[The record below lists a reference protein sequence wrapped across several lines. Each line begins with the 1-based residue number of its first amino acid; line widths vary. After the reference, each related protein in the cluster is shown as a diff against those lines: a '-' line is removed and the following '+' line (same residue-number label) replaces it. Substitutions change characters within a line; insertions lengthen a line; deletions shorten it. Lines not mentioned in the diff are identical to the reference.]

1 MVLKILLPALTIIT
15 AWLGGLSTFYTD
27 WSWYESLN
35 KATYN
40 PPNYLFGIVWPILY
54 TMMGVVSYF
63 NAKHIYKLY
72 ILQLVLNGSWSWI
85 FFAHQ
90 APDLAFINIAA
101 LIAVNVLII
110 KKLWLK
116 RSFLSFIGYVP
127 YLFWLLFASYLNI
140 SISVLN

>member
-1 MVLKILLPALTIIT
+1 MVLKILLLALTIVT

-27 WSWYESLN
+27 WTWYESLN
-35 KATYN
+35 KATFN

-54 TMMGVVSYF
+54 TMMGIVSYF
-63 NAKHIYKLY
+63 NAKHIYKLF

-85 FFAHQ
+85 FFAYQ

-110 KKLWLK
+110 KKLWFE
-116 RSFLSFIGYVP
+116 RRFLSFIGYVP
-127 YLFWLLFASYLNI
+127 YLLWLLFASYLNI

>member
-1 MVLKILLPALTIIT
+1 MFLKILLPVLTIIT
-15 AWLGGLSTFYTD
+15 ACLGILSIYYTD

-35 KATYN
+35 KATFN
-40 PPNYLFGIVWPILY
+40 PPNNLFGIVWPILY

-85 FFAHQ
+85 FFVHQ
-90 APDLAFINIAA
+90 ASDLAFINIAA
-101 LIAVNVLII
+101 LIVVNVLII
-110 KKLWLK
+110 NKLWFE

-127 YLFWLLFASYLNI
+127 YLLWLLFASYLNI

>member
-1 MVLKILLPALTIIT
+1 MVLKILLPALTIVT
-15 AWLGGLSTFYTD
+15 AWLAGLSTFYTD
-27 WSWYESLN
+27 WTWYESLN
-35 KATYN
+35 KATFN

-63 NAKHIYKLY
+63 NAKHIYKLF

-85 FFAHQ
+85 FFAYQ

-110 KKLWLK
+110 KKLWLE
-116 RSFLSFIGYVP
+116 RSFFSYISYVP
-127 YLFWLLFASYLNI
+127 YLLWLLFASYLNI

>member
-1 MVLKILLPALTIIT
+1 MALKILLPALTIVT
-15 AWLGGLSTFYTD
+15 AWLAGLSTFHTD
-27 WSWYESLN
+27 WTWYESLN
-35 KATYN
+35 KATFN

-63 NAKHIYKLY
+63 NAKQIYKLFV
-72 ILQLVLNGSWSWI
+72 LQLVLNSSWSWI

-101 LIAVNVLII
+101 LTVVNVLII
-110 KKLWLK
+110 KKLWLQ
-116 RSFLSFIGYVP
+116 RSFFSFISYVP
-127 YLFWLLFASYLNI
+127 YLLWLLFASYLNI

>member
-35 KATYN
+35 KATFN

-63 NAKHIYKLY
+63 NAKYIYKLY

-90 APDLAFINIAA
+90 APDLAFINIAV
-101 LIAVNVLII
+101 LIGVNVLII
-110 KKLWLK
+110 KKLWLE

-127 YLFWLLFASYLNI
+127 YLLWLLFASYLNI

>member
-1 MVLKILLPALTIIT
+1 MVIKILLPALTIIT

-27 WSWYESLN
+27 WNWYESLN
-35 KATYN
+35 KAHITSQITYLA
-40 PPNYLFGIVWPILY
+40 LFGQSLY
-54 TMMGVVSYF
+54 HDGSSSYF

-110 KKLWLK
+110 KKLWLE

>member
-1 MVLKILLPALTIIT
+1 MVLKILLPALTIVT

-35 KATYN
+35 KATFN

-54 TMMGVVSYF
+54 TMMGLVSYF

-85 FFAHQ
+85 FFAHH
-90 APDLAFINIAA
+90 APDLAFINIAV
-101 LIAVNVLII
+101 LLGVTVLII
-110 KKLWLK
+110 IKLWFE

-127 YLFWLLFASYLNI
+127 YLLWLLFASYLNI

>member
-1 MVLKILLPALTIIT
+1 MVLKILLPALTIVT

-27 WSWYESLN
+27 WTWYESLN
-35 KATYN
+35 KATFN

-63 NAKHIYKLY
+63 NAKQIYKLFV
-72 ILQLVLNGSWSWI
+72 LQLVLNSSWSWI

-101 LIAVNVLII
+101 LTVVNVLII
-110 KKLWLK
+110 KKLWLE
-116 RSFLSFIGYVP
+116 RSFFSYISYVP
-127 YLFWLLFASYLNI
+127 YLLWLLFASYLNI

>member
-1 MVLKILLPALTIIT
+1 MVLKILLPILTIVT

-27 WSWYESLN
+27 WTWYEALN
-35 KATYN
+35 KATFN

-54 TMMGVVSYF
+54 TIMGAVSYF

-72 ILQLVLNGSWSWI
+72 MFQLVLNGAWSWI

-90 APDLAFINIAA
+90 APDLAFINITA

-110 KKLWLK
+110 KKLWLE

-127 YLFWLLFASYLNI
+127 YLLWLLFASYLNI

>member
-1 MVLKILLPALTIIT
+1 MVLKILLLALTIVT

-27 WSWYESLN
+27 WTWYESLN
-35 KATYN
+35 KATFN

-63 NAKHIYKLY
+63 NAKHIYKLF

-85 FFAHQ
+85 FFAYQ

-110 KKLWLK
+110 KKLWFE
-116 RSFLSFIGYVP
+116 RRFLSFIGYVP
-127 YLFWLLFASYLNI
+127 YLLWLLFASYLNI

>member
-1 MVLKILLPALTIIT
+1 MALKILLPALTIVT
-15 AWLGGLSTFYTD
+15 AWRAGLSTFYPD
-27 WSWYESLN
+27 WTWYESLN
-35 KATYN
+35 IATFN

-63 NAKHIYKLY
+63 NAKQIYKLFV
-72 ILQLVLNGSWSWI
+72 LQLVLNSSWSWI

-101 LIAVNVLII
+101 LTVVNVLII
-110 KKLWLK
+110 KKLWLE
-116 RSFLSFIGYVP
+116 RSFFSYISYVP
-127 YLFWLLFASYLNI
+127 YLLWLLFASYLNI

>member
-1 MVLKILLPALTIIT
+1 MALKILLPALTIVT

-27 WSWYESLN
+27 WTWYESLN
-35 KATYN
+35 KATFN

-63 NAKHIYKLY
+63 NAKQIYKLFV
-72 ILQLVLNGSWSWI
+72 LQLVLNSSWSWI

-101 LIAVNVLII
+101 LTVVNVLII
-110 KKLWLK
+110 KKLWLE

-127 YLFWLLFASYLNI
+127 YLLWLLFASYLNI

>member
-1 MVLKILLPALTIIT
+1 MALKILLPALTIVT
-15 AWLGGLSTFYTD
+15 AWLAGLSTFYTD
-27 WSWYESLN
+27 WTWYESLN
-35 KATYN
+35 KATFN

-63 NAKHIYKLY
+63 NAKHIYKLF
-72 ILQLVLNGSWSWI
+72 ILQLVLNSSWSWI
-85 FFAHQ
+85 FFAYQ

-110 KKLWLK
+110 KKLWLE
-116 RSFLSFIGYVP
+116 RSFFSYISYVP
-127 YLFWLLFASYLNI
+127 YLLWLLFASYLNI

>member
-1 MVLKILLPALTIIT
+1 
-15 AWLGGLSTFYTD
+15 
-27 WSWYESLN
+27 
-35 KATYN
+35 
-40 PPNYLFGIVWPILY
+40 
-54 TMMGVVSYF
+54 MMGVVSYF

-90 APDLAFINIAA
+90 APDLAFINIAV
-101 LIAVNVLII
+101 LIGVNVLII
-110 KKLWLK
+110 KKLWLE

-127 YLFWLLFASYLNI
+127 YLLWLLFASYLNI

>member
-27 WSWYESLN
+27 WTWYELLN

-54 TMMGVVSYF
+54 TMMGVISYF
-63 NAKHIYKLY
+63 NAKHIYRLY

-85 FFAHQ
+85 FFTQQ
-90 APDLAFINIAA
+90 APDLACINIAT

-110 KKLWLK
+110 KKFWLE
-116 RSFLSFIGYVP
+116 RRFFSFIGYVP
-127 YLFWLLFASYLNI
+127 YLLWLLFASYLNI

>member
-35 KATYN
+35 KATFN

-85 FFAHQ
+85 VFAHQ
-90 APDLAFINIAA
+90 AADLAFINIAV
-101 LIAVNVLII
+101 LIGVNVLII
-110 KKLWLK
+110 KKLWLE
-116 RSFLSFIGYVP
+116 RSFFSFTGYVP
-127 YLFWLLFASYLNI
+127 YLLWLLFASYLNI

>member
-1 MVLKILLPALTIIT
+1 
-15 AWLGGLSTFYTD
+15 
-27 WSWYESLN
+27 
-35 KATYN
+35 
-40 PPNYLFGIVWPILY
+40 
-54 TMMGVVSYF
+54 VSYF
-63 NAKHIYKLY
+63 NAKHIFKLY

-90 APDLAFINIAA
+90 APNLAFINIAA

-110 KKLWLK
+110 KKLWLE

-127 YLFWLLFASYLNI
+127 YLLWLLFASYLNI

>member
-1 MVLKILLPALTIIT
+1 MVIKILLPALTIIT

-27 WSWYESLN
+27 WNWYESLN
-35 KATYN
+35 KAIYN

-54 TMMGVVSYF
+54 TIMGVVSYF

-72 ILQLVLNGSWSWI
+72 ILQLVLNCSWCWI

-101 LIAVNVLII
+101 LITINVLII
-110 KKLWLK
+110 KKLWLE
-116 RSFLSFIGYVP
+116 RSILSFFGYVP
-127 YLFWLLFASYLNI
+127 YLLWLLFASYLNI

>member
-1 MVLKILLPALTIIT
+1 MGLKILLPALTIVT

-27 WSWYESLN
+27 WTWYESLN
-35 KATYN
+35 KATFN

-54 TMMGVVSYF
+54 TMMGIVSYF
-63 NAKHIYKLY
+63 NAKHIYKLF

-85 FFAHQ
+85 FFAYQ
-90 APDLAFINIAA
+90 ATDLAFINIAA

-110 KKLWLK
+110 KKLWFE
-116 RSFLSFIGYVP
+116 RRFLSFIGYVP
-127 YLFWLLFASYLNI
+127 YLLWLLFASYLNI

>member
-1 MVLKILLPALTIIT
+1 MVLKILLPALTIVT
-15 AWLGGLSTFYTD
+15 AWLAGLSTFHTD
-27 WSWYESLN
+27 WTWYESLN
-35 KATYN
+35 KATFN

-63 NAKHIYKLY
+63 NAKQIYKLFV
-72 ILQLVLNGSWSWI
+72 LQLVLNSSWSWI

-101 LIAVNVLII
+101 LTVVNVLII
-110 KKLWLK
+110 KKLWLQ
-116 RSFLSFIGYVP
+116 RSFFSFISYVP
-127 YLFWLLFASYLNI
+127 YLLWLLFASYLNI

>member
-1 MVLKILLPALTIIT
+1 MVLKILLPLLTIVT

-27 WSWYESLN
+27 WTWYEALN
-35 KATYN
+35 KATFN

-54 TMMGVVSYF
+54 TIMGAVSYF

-72 ILQLVLNGSWSWI
+72 MFQLVLNGAWSWI

-90 APDLAFINIAA
+90 APELAFINIAA

-110 KKLWLK
+110 KKLWLE

-127 YLFWLLFASYLNI
+127 YLLWLLFASYLNI
-140 SISVLN
+140 SISILN